1 MNKVTSIRLVVAI
14 IVIAIW
20 TLIVFTVP
28 AIIIQLLITILG
40 GFVIGIGLHDITET
54 IVKNLTKE
62 K

>member
-40 GFVIGIGLHDITET
+40 GIGLHDITET